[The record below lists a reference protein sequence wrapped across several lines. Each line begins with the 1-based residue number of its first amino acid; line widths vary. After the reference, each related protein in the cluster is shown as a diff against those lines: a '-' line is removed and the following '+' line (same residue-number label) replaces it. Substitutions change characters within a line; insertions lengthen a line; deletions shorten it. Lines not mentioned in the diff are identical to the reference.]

1 MGTISAILSAIS
13 AIGTIVKF
21 LSALKD
27 AIGQAQFDAWIADL
41 EGTTKKWSEAKTSEA
56 KSAVAKDMVSLIGR
70 LPR

>member
-21 LSALKD
+21 LSALKQ

-41 EGTTKKWSEAKTSEA
+41 EGTTKKWSEAKTAEQKSEIA
-56 KSAVAKDMVSLIGR
+56 KSMVSLIGR
-70 LPR
+70 LPH